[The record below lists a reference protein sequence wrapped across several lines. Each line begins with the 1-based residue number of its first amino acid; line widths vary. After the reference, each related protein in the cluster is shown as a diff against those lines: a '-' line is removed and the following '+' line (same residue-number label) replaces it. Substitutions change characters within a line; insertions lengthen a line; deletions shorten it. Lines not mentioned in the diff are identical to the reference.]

1 MFTGNSG
8 VLGISRNFSILRC
21 DGLSMLLTLGMSVI
35 STAFVTWVFM
45 FGHIVGVIL
54 LLDL

>member
-35 STAFVTWVFM
+35 STAFVTWVLCL
-45 FGHIVGVIL
+45 VIS
-54 LLDL
+54 